1 MHFPEGDKG
10 QIYTM
15 EGIVASVILLSVLL
29 FIIQANSI
37 VTPQTERSV
46 DMKLYERAS
55 DTLTC
60 MDRNDADSTIWSTI
74 GSLKSYVAGWN
85 GSTVTD
91 GVQGNMTELDSVIRS
106 MLPEHVQYSVSFIYY
121 NGTYN
126 GMPGNRQECPVI
138 VHGKPAD
145 NSVVSSRL
153 VTLNEGDAVSDYWK
167 NVNKCFPQVVEVKLT
182 CWYL

>member
-1 MHFPEGDKG
+1 MHFPEDDKG

-74 GSLKSYVAGWN
+74 SSLKSYVALWN
-85 GSTVTD
+85 GSTVAD
-91 GVQGNMTELDSVIRS
+91 GVQGNLTGLDSDIRS
-106 MLPEHVQYSVSFIYY
+106 MLPDHVQYSVSFIYY
-121 NGTYN
+121 NGT
-126 GMPGNRQECPVI
+126 GRQECPVI

-145 NSVVSSRL
+145 NSVASSRL

-167 NVNKCFPQVVEVKLT
+167 NVNKCFPQLVEVKLT